1 VSRSHALLAGL
12 GLVLGFTLSSAG
24 FSDWVE
30 MHRMFT
36 FGLEEGGPSAG
47 SLRLMLAFAGAVAVS
62 AAGFRLLARRDAI
75 PPRPLTRA
83 TVPGALL
90 FGAGW
95 ALCGACP
102 AAVLV
107 QVGEGKVA
115 ALVILA
121 GMLGGLRLHR
131 AARRAFGWRS
141 GSCEGSPARGGSP
154 ARRSGS
160 GGLPE
165 ALVEEA

>member
-1 VSRSHALLAGL
+1 MTRTHALLAAFG
-12 GLVLGFTLSSAG
+12 VALGFTLSSAG
-24 FSDWVE
+24 FSEWSEV
-30 MHRMFT
+30 HRMFT
-36 FGLEEGGPSAG
+36 FGLGQGGPDAA
-47 SLRLMLAFAGAVAVS
+47 SLRLPLAFAGAVAI
-62 AAGFRLLARRDAI
+62 AMAGFLVVARHDAL

-115 ALVILA
+115 ALATLA
-121 GMLGGLRLHR
+121 GMVGGMRLHR

-141 GSCEGSPARGGSP
+141 DSCAGR
-154 ARRSGS
+154 
-160 GGLPE
+160 
-165 ALVEEA
+165 